1 MTIIVF
7 ISFIFFLVFCF
18 CGFGQINNYIKAVSK
33 HFLEKGNNKENN
45 NIKIMNIIKKVNN
58 NIKKKSKNDLNNF
71 SNKKNKLN
79 RKKNEPPK
87 KNIKN
92 KNINFKN
99 KNKKPLKQADNNTTH
114 KILIDKD
121 MILKNNKI
129 RNKINNHSENINI
142 INIQNFNIKK
152 VKQIKNEKKN
162 EKKIEKIIK
171 NNKTHVFRDFTKS
184 KLTKKNIKNIEP
196 KYFNLNDQELNSL
209 IYEEALLFDKRTY
222 FQYYWSLLKRKQL
235 ILFTFYPNNDYN
247 LFSIKICLFLISFS
261 LYITINGFFFNDD
274 TMHKVYEDNG
284 NFNIITQIPQ
294 ILYSSTISAL
304 INMILKHLSLSEN
317 NILMAKQEKNLHMLK
332 KIIKKIKRCL
342 LIKFI
347 LFFILNFLF
356 LCFFWYFIT
365 CFCAVYTNTQ
375 KILLEDTLMS
385 FGLSMLY
392 PFGLNLLPGFFR
404 IPALRAEKKDKKTLY
419 KIGNKIA
426 LI

>member
-1 MTIIVF
+1 M
-7 ISFIFFLVFCF
+7 
-18 CGFGQINNYIKAVSK
+18 
-33 HFLEKGNNKENN
+33 
-45 NIKIMNIIKKVNN
+45 
-58 NIKKKSKNDLNNF
+58 
-71 SNKKNKLN
+71 
-79 RKKNEPPK
+79 
-87 KNIKN
+87 
-92 KNINFKN
+92 
-99 KNKKPLKQADNNTTH
+99 
-114 KILIDKD
+114 
-121 MILKNNKI
+121 
-129 RNKINNHSENINI
+129 
-142 INIQNFNIKK
+142 
-152 VKQIKNEKKN
+152 
-162 EKKIEKIIK
+162 
-171 NNKTHVFRDFTKS
+171 FRDFTKS

-209 IYEEALLFDKRTY
+209 MYEEALLFDKRTY

-304 INMILKHLSLSEN
+304 INMLKHLSLSEN
-317 NILMAKQEKNLHMLK
+317 NILMVKQEKNLHMLK

-365 CFCAVYTNTQ
+365 CFCAVYSNTQ

-419 KIGNKIA
+419 KIGNIIA